1 MSLMKVLFTG
11 IIALTIGI
19 FCYQVA
25 YGITMGPNGTMTVTN
40 GNREYLYEALDYVAK
55 GKSND

>member
-1 MSLMKVLFTG
+1 MKVLFTG